1 MTANARMRAQRHQ
14 KTTHQR
20 TNQALLLG
28 AVVFVALGVVLLA
41 LTRPRVEEGFAPDFS
56 AKTLGGGQ
64 VSLSDYKGQVVM
76 LNFWATWCPPCRA
89 EMPHMQEAYE
99 RYNAQGFSVLAINN
113 AETEAEVATFA
124 EQYGLDFPV
133 VLDGGTL
140 QRVFNISGYPTSIF
154 LRRDGSIYATHSGGL
169 TAAQLE
175 GYIQQGLQQ
184 Q

>member
-1 MTANARMRAQRHQ
+1 MIAKARMRSQRHQ
-14 KTTHQR
+14 KIAHQR

-28 AVVFVALGVVLLA
+28 AVAFISLGVLLLA

-56 AKTLGGGQ
+56 ARTLGGGQ

-99 RYNAQGFSVLAINN
+99 RYSAQGFSVLAINN
-113 AETEAEVATFA
+113 AEAEANVAAFA

-140 QRVFNISGYPTSIF
+140 QRMFRISGYPTSIF
-154 LRRDGSIYATHSGGL
+154 LRRDGSIYATHNGGL
-169 TAAQLE
+169 SAAQLE
-175 GYIQQGLQQ
+175 SYIQQGLQQ